1 MKLTARKNT
10 QLDDDYIDVQYRELT
25 PTINKIFEICNE
37 SESVLLCEKDEA
49 VYRVDVNDILYLE
62 WVDNK
67 SCIYTKDEVFTISS
81 SLSQLEE
88 SLNDRH
94 FIRISKMAIVNIYKI
109 KSVSNGLN
117 FRLNAEMINGERIV
131 ITRHY
136 RGALLEAIN
145 DLAKEATK

>member
-1 MKLTARKNT
+1 LKLTARKNT